1 MEYMEAALSLRK
13 TTAFDGL
20 SLEEQLMMYRDL
32 QMDVQNYRAEVDR
45 VVALG
50 RHLVEEIKSGKLM
63 FFVQ

>member
-1 MEYMEAALSLRK
+1 MEAALSVRK

-32 QMDVQNYRAEVDR
+32 QIDVENYKAEVDR

-50 RHLVEEIKSGKLM
+50 KHLIEEIKSGKFI
-63 FFVQ
+63 FFVQSFI